1 MYERLGKYLI
11 NSNFIQEDG
20 LNTTYCNNG
29 TLLELLNAAWDEKIA
44 FNTFDE
50 AGVNGVDIN
59 GINTAVDNVYNS
71 IIQEIDTTI
80 VGEIV
85 AEDAAEATATAAA
98 IMLACWGWL
107 FVITVDLTILDIAA
121 IAIAAYTE
129 DQVTKAENSV
139 ALKIANMGSA
149 AMSDSAFE
157 SPELKAYIQTQDDVT
172 TKLSHWYKKGDVPT
186 DTSIP
191 RIAIQA
197 LAHSCD
203 SVNDM
208 MSNLTSI
215 AFVFQNSTTKL
226 AALEYSYSITTNN
239 QADQEKYYTKMK
251 EALTTYGVDD
261 TVYGLSWNGALTGMK
276 STMQTIGY
284 VTSVV
289 KDVPQGLVFAWKSL
303 LLYLLK
309 RDGFDVWNSSA
320 LFLSRLTG
328 TAQKAIKVSKI
339 LGKFGAALGAIVLL
353 ISVIEQAEVVTA
365 LKKQAGST
373 RTSVLNYFND
383 FYLLAEG
390 NTEAPTTSPSS
401 SPTAKCDSKVVYLCA
416 AGSLLFQSDEQCKT
430 ECSSYTG
437 PGSDCG
443 GSAIDSNLD
452 ICDLQNNQ
460 NLYGVCEVIAYAY
473 DCFLEPFT
481 ECCAQTPSCLG
492 GGCSCVI
499 YPLNNGPGRYGCT
512 VFYAN
517 NDSCCQVGQDCE
529 GKPLQCTG
537 GNPSK
542 FRRS

>member
-1 MYERLGKYLI
+1 M
-11 NSNFIQEDG
+11 
-20 LNTTYCNNG
+20 
-29 TLLELLNAAWDEKIA
+29 
-44 FNTFDE
+44 
-50 AGVNGVDIN
+50 V
-59 GINTAVDNVYNS
+59 
-71 IIQEIDTTI
+71 
-80 VGEIV
+80 
-85 AEDAAEATATAAA
+85 EDAAEATATAAA
-98 IMLACWGWL
+98 IMLACWEWL

-121 IAIAAYTE
+121 MAIAAYTE

-197 LAHSCD
+197 LAQTCD

-239 QADQEKYYTKMK
+239 QADQEKYYSKMK

-261 TVYGLSWNGALTGMK
+261 TFYGLSWNSALPGMK
-276 STMQTIGY
+276 STLQTIGY
-284 VTSVV
+284 VTSVA
-289 KDVPQGLVFAWKSL
+289 KDVLEVSVFAWKKRL
-303 LLYLLK
+303 QYLLT
-309 RDGFDVWNSSA
+309 RDGFEIWKGLGSPQLSKSSA
-320 LFLSRLTG
+320 AFLTRLTG
-328 TAQKAIKVSKI
+328 PAQKATKVLKI
-339 LGKFGAALGAIVLL
+339 LGKFGAALGSIVLL

-499 YPLNNGPGRYGCT
+499 YPFNNGPGRYGCN

-529 GKPLQCTG
+529 GKPLQCVGDTW
-537 GNPSK
+537 K